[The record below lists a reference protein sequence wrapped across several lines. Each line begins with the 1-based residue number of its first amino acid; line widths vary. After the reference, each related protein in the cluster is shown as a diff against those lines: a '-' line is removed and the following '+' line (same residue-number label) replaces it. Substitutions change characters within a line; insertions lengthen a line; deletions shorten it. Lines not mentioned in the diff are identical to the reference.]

1 MNGFED
7 FAKKKT
13 RIPVHP
19 CCDSS
24 PRMSTQTKREGW
36 GKCKDYLT
44 CTLYVS
50 FYFIMHF
57 ISCRRTHRA
66 LSFPS
71 LRVPLLLRSGT
82 RGASCGTGAGNGVCV
97 RERERERER
106 KRRGD
111 TRCGLGGGSTA
122 GVIHRRH
129 KRRWRANQQPRDATA
144 ASATPRVRLRQQ
156 QNECKT
162 PRHRAPA
169 YEKMIPFG
177 IFEDDLGDEE
187 DQRGAQ
193 SYYGRCAFLR
203 YRDPCVFPWSL
214 HTADGLI
221 GGERGTVRTGAV
233 SPAVRMGGRTLL
245 VPFLNTYTPHHTYT
259 HNVPVATAVADAASP
274 PKRTYL

>member
-1 MNGFED
+1 MG
-7 FAKKKT
+7 
-13 RIPVHP
+13 R
-19 CCDSS
+19 
-24 PRMSTQTKREGW
+24 
-36 GKCKDYLT
+36 
-44 CTLYVS
+44 
-50 FYFIMHF
+50 
-57 ISCRRTHRA
+57 
-66 LSFPS
+66 
-71 LRVPLLLRSGT
+71 
-82 RGASCGTGAGNGVCV
+82 
-97 RERERERER
+97 
-106 KRRGD
+106 
-111 TRCGLGGGSTA
+111 GSTA
-122 GVIHRRH
+122 GVTHRRH
-129 KRRWRANQQPRDATA
+129 KRQWRANQQPRNATA